1 MSVSES
7 HDFNLNNLRTIL
19 NLKKK
24 VTMEKCKG
32 TFWSIT
38 NVLEKYLDLD
48 YCNMGSSFPALHN
61 LRNHKIVAPNLLL
74 HMI

>member
-1 MSVSES
+1 
-7 HDFNLNNLRTIL
+7 
-19 NLKKK
+19 
-24 VTMEKCKG
+24 MEKCKG

-38 NVLEKYLDLD
+38 NVLEKSLDLD
-48 YCNMGSSFPALHN
+48 FCNMGSSFPALHN